1 MKYKNKRIMHEI
13 VHPVAENYEV
23 CYLILMFIEDGKIV
37 QTVAVELEFKIN
49 YVPFEGSSASIY
61 YYYSIN

>member
-1 MKYKNKRIMHEI
+1 MINKNKRIMHEI
-13 VHPVAENYEV
+13 VHPVTENYEI

>member
-1 MKYKNKRIMHEI
+1 
-13 VHPVAENYEV
+13 
-23 CYLILMFIEDGKIV
+23 MFIENGKIV
-37 QTVAVELEFKIN
+37 KTVAVELEFKIN

>member
-1 MKYKNKRIMHEI
+1 MINKNKRIMHEI
-13 VHPVAENYEV
+13 VHPVVESYEV

-37 QTVAVELEFKIN
+37 QTVAVELEFKII
-49 YVPFEGSSASIY
+49 YVPFEGCSANVY